1 MTYLTGT
8 KIKNTMKKIIGI
20 LTLTSLLMVSSCKK
34 SFIEILPVSTVTID
48 LLYKTDK
55 DFQDA
60 VIGTYVALRTEYAN
74 YWNYSDIRGDDAW
87 IQISNQPSTMGV
99 DLFSINS
106 SDALLRNTW
115 SNYYILISRA
125 NLILS
130 QIAKADAAVVVNK
143 DLYIGETKFLRALAY
158 FNLVRIFGDVQLI
171 TTPISIDETLKT
183 PRTAVATVYSDL
195 IIPDLI
201 DAASK
206 LPVARVSAEV
216 GRATSGAARAILGK
230 VYLTVNDF
238 VKAEAALQPL
248 TAAPYTYALLTTYS
262 DLFNYT
268 KNEHHS
274 EYIFDI
280 EYEEGLGSMG
290 SIFTNNFMPNVTA
303 LLDYYGIKGGFNESM
318 SPTRLFVDLWQPGD
332 KRKDVSVQGNGYCCG
347 SWKNPT
353 TGVVTTFVATTSQ
366 SYTMKYV
373 TAVATGGDSRA
384 NWKVTRYADVLLMY
398 AEALN
403 ENGKTAAALVPLNQV
418 RTRAGL
424 AAYSGLTQAQ
434 TRDNIALE
442 RRFELFFEGHRWFDL
457 VRTGKALSACAS
469 VGMKDYMTIFPV
481 PLNQIQVMNNPA
493 LFSQNPGYSY

>member
-1 MTYLTGT
+1 
-8 KIKNTMKKIIGI
+8 MKKIFSI
-20 LTLTSLLMVSSCKK
+20 LALASVLMVSSCKK

-48 LLYKTDK
+48 VLYKTDK

-74 YWNYSDIRGDDAW
+74 FWQYSDIRGDDAW

-99 DLFSINS
+99 DVFSINS

-115 SNYYILISRA
+115 SNYYVLISRA
-125 NLILS
+125 NMILS
-130 QIAKADAAVVVNK
+130 QITKADPAIVVNK
-143 DLYIGETKFLRALAY
+143 DLYIGEAKFLRALAY

-171 TTPISIDETLKT
+171 TAPQSINETLIT
-183 PRTAVATVYSDL
+183 PRTAVATVYSDV

-201 DAASK
+201 DAAAK
-206 LPVARVSAEV
+206 LPQTRVAAEV
-216 GRATSGAARAILGK
+216 GRATNGAAKAILGK
-230 VYLTVNDF
+230 VYLTVHDF
-238 VKAEAALQPL
+238 PNAEATLQPL
-248 TAAPYTYALLTTYS
+248 TAAPYTYALLPIYN

-280 EYEEGLGSMG
+280 EYEEGLGGCG
-290 SIFTNNFMPNVTA
+290 SIFTNNFMPNVTT

-318 SPTRLFVDLWQPGD
+318 SPTRLFVDLWQAGD

-347 SWKNPT
+347 TWKNPT
-353 TGVVTTFVATTSQ
+353 TGVVTTFASTTSQ

-373 TAVATGGDSRA
+373 TPVATGGDSRA
-384 NWKVTRYADVLLMY
+384 NWKVVRYADVLLMY

-403 ENGKTAAALVPLNQV
+403 ENGKTTAALIPLNQV

-424 AAYSGLTQAQ
+424 ASYSGLTQDQ

-457 VRTGKALSACAS
+457 VRTGKAFSACAS

-481 PLNQIQVMNNPA
+481 PLNQMQVINNTEIFP
-493 LFSQNPGYSY
+493 QNPGYSY